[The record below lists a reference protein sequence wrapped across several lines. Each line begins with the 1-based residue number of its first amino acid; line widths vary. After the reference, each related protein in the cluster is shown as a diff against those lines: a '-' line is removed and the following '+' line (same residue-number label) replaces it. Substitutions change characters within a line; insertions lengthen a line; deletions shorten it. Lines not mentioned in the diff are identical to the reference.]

1 MFDFSNRV
9 VIVTGATG
17 NLGQA
22 VARAFQVTG
31 ARLALVDHAADRL
44 QQIYSDIASSRDH
57 FLAGSVD
64 VTDADAVAAMVE
76 ETINRFDRI
85 DVLVNAVGGFRG
97 GTPLHETSLETWEL
111 MFNLNARS
119 VFIASR
125 AVIPHMLRQGAGKI
139 VNVAARA
146 GLQGGA
152 KIAAYSASKSV
163 VIRLTESLAAELKE
177 SGINVNCVL
186 PGTIDTPQNRQAMP
200 KADYNRWIKP
210 EALADAILFL
220 ASDSARDIH
229 GAALPVFGRS

>member
-1 MFDFSNRV
+1 MFDFSNQV

-22 VARAFQVTG
+22 VARAFLVTG
-31 ARLALVDHAADRL
+31 ARLTLVDHAADRL

-64 VTDADAVAAMVE
+64 VTDVDAVAAMVE

-85 DVLVNAVGGFRG
+85 DVLVNTIGGFRG
-97 GTPLHETSLETWEL
+97 GTPLHETSLETWDL

-125 AVIPHMLRQGAGKI
+125 AVIPHMLRQGSGKI

-146 GLQGGA
+146 GLQGSA
-152 KIAAYSASKSV
+152 KVAAYSASKSA

-220 ASDSARDIH
+220 ASDAARDVH